1 MVIVFHCKCGQL
13 LRAQPDAAGKRTRC
27 PGCNQVLTIP
37 ADSKPAS
44 SVAAPA
50 PPAEEPDPF
59 MTELDWSA
67 LESKTAA
74 AADDSQSPSSGNIK
88 IDSVHTDAPVAEAA
102 RPSDGSRQYRVLA
115 QKDQGFAG
123 KFNAAKLEEMLNE
136 HARRG
141 WSLKVAVTINMP
153 SHGGNHDELVV
164 ILER

>member
-1 MVIVFHCKCGQL
+1 MAIVFHCKCGQL

-27 PGCNQVLTIP
+27 PGCSQVLTIP
-37 ADSKPAS
+37 AASKP
-44 SVAAPA
+44 AAPA
-50 PPAEEPDPF
+50 PQAEEPDPF

-67 LESKTAA
+67 LESKAPI
-74 AADDSQSPSSGNIK
+74 ADESQRPGSGIIK
-88 IDSVHTDAPVAEAA
+88 VDSVHTDEPAAEAP

-123 KFNAAKLEEMLNE
+123 KFNATKLEEMLNE

-141 WSLKVAVTINMP
+141 WSLKVAVTMNMP

>member
-1 MVIVFHCKCGQL
+1 MAIVFHCKCGQL

-37 ADSKPAS
+37 AAKPAS
-44 SVAAPA
+44 STAAPA
-50 PPAEEPDPF
+50 PPAEDPDPF
-59 MTELDWSA
+59 VTELDWSA
-67 LESKTAA
+67 LESQTPPT
-74 AADDSQSPSSGNIK
+74 DEVQRPGSGIIK
-88 IDSVHTDAPVAEAA
+88 IDSVHTDAPAAEAA
-102 RPSDGSRQYRVLA
+102 QPSDGSRQYRVLA

-123 KFNAAKLEEMLNE
+123 KFNAAKLEELLNE

-141 WSLKVAVTINMP
+141 WSLKVAVTVNMP

>member
-1 MVIVFHCKCGQL
+1 MAIVFHCKCGQL

-27 PGCNQVLTIP
+27 PGCSQVLTIP
-37 ADSKPAS
+37 TASEPATS
-44 SVAAPA
+44 PAAPA
-50 PPAEEPDPF
+50 PPADEPDPF
-59 MTELDWSA
+59 MTALDWSA
-67 LESKTAA
+67 LESKAA
-74 AADDSQSPSSGNIK
+74 ATDESQGPSSGIIK
-88 IDSVHTDAPVAEAA
+88 IDSVHTDAPVAEAP